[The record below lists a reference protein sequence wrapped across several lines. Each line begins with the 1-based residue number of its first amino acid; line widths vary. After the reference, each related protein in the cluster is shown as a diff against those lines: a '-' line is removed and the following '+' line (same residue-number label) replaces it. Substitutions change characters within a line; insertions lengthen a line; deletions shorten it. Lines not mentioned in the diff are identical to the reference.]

1 MLIVRG
7 GDSNKTSDAAIT
19 VGNLGIAG
27 IGHWFSVHNTKGE
40 GESRDSNI
48 FMSHQ
53 YL

>member
-7 GDSNKTSDAAIT
+7 GDNNKTSDATVT

-27 IGHWFSVHNTKGE
+27 IEDFALVHNTRGG

-48 FMSHQ
+48 FMNHQ